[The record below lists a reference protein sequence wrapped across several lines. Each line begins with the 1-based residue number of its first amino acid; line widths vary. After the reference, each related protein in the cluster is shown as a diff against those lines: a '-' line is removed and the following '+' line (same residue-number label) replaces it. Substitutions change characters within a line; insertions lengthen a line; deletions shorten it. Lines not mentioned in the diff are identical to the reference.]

1 MSGTPVLPEG
11 VHAPYM
17 LPGTP
22 LTPRNLEQQERRMV
36 EMLEEIMEKAR
47 EFRVTI
53 RALGSIAFRIK
64 CPGHKHLEYLNRR
77 YLTDIDFVA
86 RSREIP
92 GIQDMFFD
100 MGWTENQTVLRLFGH
115 RRRIFH
121 HPEIPLHSD
130 VFLDKLRFCH
140 EIDFR
145 KRLELDSPTVS
156 VTDLLLEKLQI
167 VEINRKDLVDIMV
180 LLCEYSISDD
190 GSETACL
197 DGRYIARLLSG
208 DWGWWRT
215 ATENLRKTMDFASD
229 YLSGEDSATVRKR
242 TDRILELVNGRSR
255 SLKWKLRS
263 LIGDR
268 LKWYNEVEEVDRD

>member
-17 LPGTP
+17 KPGTP
-22 LTPRNLEQQERRMV
+22 LTPRNLELQERRMV
-36 EMLEEIMEKAR
+36 QMLEEIMEKAG

-53 RALGSIAFRIK
+53 RTLGSIAFRIK
-64 CPGHKHLEYLNRR
+64 CPGHKYLEYLNGR

-86 RSREIP
+86 RSKEIP
-92 GIQDMFFD
+92 AIQDMFFD

-115 RRRIFH
+115 KRRIFH

-145 KRLELDSPTVS
+145 RRLALDFPTVS

-190 GSETACL
+190 GSGNGCL

-215 ATENLRKTMDFASD
+215 ATENLGKTMDLSSE
-229 YLSGEDSATVRKR
+229 YLAEEESKMVRER
-242 TDRILELVNGRSR
+242 TARILELVNGHSR

-268 LKWYNEVEEVDRD
+268 LKWYDEVEEVERN

>member
-1 MSGTPVLPEG
+1 MSGTHVLPEG
-11 VHAPYM
+11 VHAPC
-17 LPGTP
+17 LKTGTA
-22 LTPRNLEQQERRMV
+22 LTPRNLELQEQRMV
-36 EMLEEIMEKAR
+36 RMLEEIMEKAR
-47 EFRVTI
+47 EFQVTI

-64 CPGHKHLEYLNRR
+64 CPGHKHLEYRNRR

-86 RSREIP
+86 RSKEIP
-92 GIQDMFFD
+92 GIQDMFLD
-100 MGWTENQTVLRLFGH
+100 MGWSENQTVLRLFGH

-145 KRLELDSPTVS
+145 RRLELDYPTIS

-190 GSETACL
+190 GSGTGCL

-215 ATENLRKTMDFASD
+215 ATENLEKTMDLAPD
-229 YLSGEDSATVRKR
+229 YLADEESEMVRDR
-242 TDRILELVNGRSR
+242 TAGLLELVNGRSR

-268 LKWYNEVEEVDRD
+268 MRWYSEVEEVERD